1 MAVAPPIGIP
11 PIVRPPLPP
20 PVPPA
25 KAPPALITG
34 GVTPAQTPLTPEE
47 EARFE
52 RDFERMVKIFALE
65 RSLIDFIMEDKEHY
79 KVACE
84 CAKAA
89 LGNLPFMGI
98 LASGPG
104 VFGMQ
109 LIRAVTVLNPGIAQ
123 GATPVTTWIRNVPS
137 TGWMDLFGSRANPV
151 SLAQT
156 GSGPTSATNLK
167 DRVVLAF
174 GGLLELS
181 DSPKIGEVWVQ
192 LENVSYPIHNI
203 SWLPAS
209 NFYYAPL
216 HGVYYVG
223 KNGKFFM
230 RGNAYAT
237 GTLALQLVG
246 VCFATGDYLTL
257 ET

>member
-1 MAVAPPIGIP
+1 MAFV
-11 PIVRPPLPP
+11 PP
-20 PVPPA
+20 PVA
-25 KAPPALITG
+25 KAAPALITG
-34 GVTPAQTPLTPEE
+34 GVKPAQTPLTPDE
-47 EARFE
+47 EATFE
-52 RDFERMVKIFALE
+52 RDFERMTKIIAIE
-65 RSLIDFIMEDKEHY
+65 RNIAEFIREDKDHY
-79 KVACE
+79 KIACE
-84 CAKAA
+84 CAKAS

-109 LIRAVTVLNPGIAQ
+109 LIRAVTVLNPGIAT
-123 GATPVTTWIRNVPS
+123 GATPVTTWIRTVTS
-137 TGWMDLFGSRANPV
+137 TGWMNLFGSEANPV

-156 GSGPTSATNLK
+156 GSSPTSATNLK

-181 DSPKIGEVWVQ
+181 DSPKIGEVWVK
-192 LENVSYPIHNI
+192 LENVNYPIHNI

-216 HGVYYVG
+216 HGVYFVG
-223 KNGKFFM
+223 KNGKFYM

-246 VCFATGDYLTL
+246 VCFATGDYFTQ